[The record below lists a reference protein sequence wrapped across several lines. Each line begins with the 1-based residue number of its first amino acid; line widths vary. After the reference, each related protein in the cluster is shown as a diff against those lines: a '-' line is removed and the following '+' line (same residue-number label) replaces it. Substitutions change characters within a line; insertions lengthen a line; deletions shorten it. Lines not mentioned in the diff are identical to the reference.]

1 MATPVK
7 SGQLKMFK
15 IAFNTFLGI
24 ILIFIWARFV
34 DLGQIFAYLS
44 RVNLAFLGSVIFFML
59 LSPVLR
65 AVRLKIFL
73 AEITRIKLLDLIFLN
88 GAAMMLNFFIPI
100 RAGEIVKGVYLNTN
114 YKLPLGK
121 SVIWIFIDRFVD
133 FLAVLV
139 LTTGL
144 FFVVPTSLSIMFI
157 TIIIIILITTL
168 VLTYLAVHQTGFAG
182 KLFNFLRHLLIIN
195 HIKIYFDKFS
205 TFILDS
211 FSILDRHPKD
221 LGLMAGITVLAYGAD
236 AAIWYFT
243 FIALS
248 ANQDFLK
255 MYLGQ
260 LLSALTY
267 LIPAAPGYVGSAE
280 ASGLLILSGVFGI
293 APNLASAMTVLFHIL
308 SAIFVLFFGLIS
320 IYSLKINV
328 GALLKKVLK
337 RG

>member
-1 MATPVK
+1 
-7 SGQLKMFK
+7 MFK

-34 DLGQIFAYLS
+34 DLGQIFSYLS
-44 RVNLAFLGSVIFFML
+44 RVNLAFLGPVIFFML

-168 VLTYLAVHQTGFAG
+168 VLTYLAVHQTGFAE

-320 IYSLKINV
+320 IYSLKIDV
-328 GALLKKVLK
+328 GALLKRVLK